1 MLNVTHNQIKAIP
14 KGTFPKLYELHTL
27 DFSYNRIK
35 TISPAVFQ
43 PLLSLRSINLSHNA
57 LEDLKST
64 TFGTLP
70 TVLELLL
77 NDNSIKKINAAA
89 FVKMSSL
96 SRLDLT
102 NNHIVQIP
110 TIPISLS
117 SLIVSRNKIQDV
129 GPDRAWPSMN
139 ALLSLDLSNNQLGDS
154 LNSESF
160 SKLLSLQSLI
170 LDYNSITKP
179 PAVAVSKLVST
190 RHLSLRVI
198 IVIAIL
204 QVLLLRHY
212 EARDNILPAPL
223 FLKNRCYTSI
233 YGKVWELR
241 SPKQ

>member
-1 MLNVTHNQIKAIP
+1 LHIRDYFSNNEYFFQVPVGNMVGIKILNVTHNNIKTIP

-27 DFSYNRIK
+27 DFSHNRIK

-70 TVLELLL
+70 TVLELFL
-77 NDNSIKKINAAA
+77 NDNSIKRINAAT

-96 SRLDLT
+96 SLLDLRH
-102 NNHIVQIP
+102 NDIAQIP

-117 SLIVSRNKIQDV
+117 SLTVSHNIIKDV

-139 ALLSLDLSNNQLGDS
+139 ALLSLDLSNNLLGDS
-154 LNSESF
+154 LDGASF

-179 PAVAVSKLVST
+179 PAEAVSKLVST
-190 RHLSLRVI
+190 RHLSLRVNT
-198 IVIAIL
+198 IA
-204 QVLLLRHY
+204 HF
-212 EARDNILPAPL
+212 NWST
-223 FLKNRCYTSI
+223 LKSKYLS
-233 YGKVWELR
+233 
-241 SPKQ
+241 

>member
-1 MLNVTHNQIKAIP
+1 MYNLQVPVGNMAGIKILNVTHNSIKAIP

-27 DFSYNRIK
+27 DFSHNRIK
-35 TISPAVFQ
+35 SIGAAVFQ
-43 PLLSLRSINLSHNA
+43 PLLSLRSVNLSHNA

-70 TVLELLL
+70 TVLELFL
-77 NDNSIKKINAAA
+77 NANSIKKINAAT

-96 SRLDLT
+96 SHLDLR
-102 NNHIVQIP
+102 NNYITQIP

-117 SLIVSRNKIQDV
+117 SLIISHNEIKNV

-139 ALLSLDLSNNQLGDS
+139 ALLSLDLSNNLLGDS
-154 LNSESF
+154 MDSASF

-179 PAVAVSKLVST
+179 PAEAVSPLVST

-198 IVIAIL
+198 LLTIL
-204 QVLLLRHY
+204 IMFTLY
-212 EARDNILPAPL
+212 M
-223 FLKNRCYTSI
+223 
-233 YGKVWELR
+233 
-241 SPKQ
+241 

>member
-1 MLNVTHNQIKAIP
+1 MGLAKYSLNRLKCRYLLITELYLCIKFVFTILNNLQVPISNMAGIKILNVTHNRIKTIP

-35 TISPAVFQ
+35 TISTTVFQ

-57 LEDLKST
+57 LEDVKST

-70 TVLELLL
+70 TVLELFL
-77 NDNSIKKINAAA
+77 NKNSIKKINAAA

-96 SRLDLT
+96 SHLDLND
-102 NNHIVQIP
+102 NNITQIP

-117 SLIVSRNKIQDV
+117 SLAVNHNKIKNI

-139 ALLSLDLSNNQLGDS
+139 ALLSLDLSYNELGDS
-154 LNSESF
+154 LDGASF

-170 LDYNSITKP
+170 LDYNLITIP
-179 PAVAVSKLVST
+179 PATALSPLVSS

-198 IVIAIL
+198 
-204 QVLLLRHY
+204 
-212 EARDNILPAPL
+212 
-223 FLKNRCYTSI
+223 
-233 YGKVWELR
+233 
-241 SPKQ
+241 